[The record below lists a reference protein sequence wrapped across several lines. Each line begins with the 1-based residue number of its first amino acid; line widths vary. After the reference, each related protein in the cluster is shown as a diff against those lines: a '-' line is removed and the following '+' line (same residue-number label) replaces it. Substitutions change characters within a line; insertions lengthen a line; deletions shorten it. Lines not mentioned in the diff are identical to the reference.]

1 MEVHKTA
8 SFNKLLTTNID
19 LAFKL
24 IGDLAEDITLKPIDS
39 TTFDFSTSTTTKTS
53 GTEKTVKGVI
63 NKTYNSTGPNPQ
75 VLTEIIIKSNNLT
88 IDEIDT
94 YDQVRLRSKDFNII
108 KAEDNGY
115 IVTLTVSKGGE

>member
-1 MEVHKTA
+1 MA